1 MEVITVVILSI
12 RCVRGGGRCNQMMK
26 RNEVSGIVF
35 VTGMVVSGI
44 IQNYIRLAISA
55 ITVVTILLTYLLN
68 ITHGNL
74 YERIY
79 NYTDDDNNMIN
90 NMINYCTVP
99 DDGGW
104 IL

>member
-55 ITVVTILLTYLLN
+55 ITVVTILLLTYLLN

-74 YERIY
+74 YERI
-79 NYTDDDNNMIN
+79 
-90 NMINYCTVP
+90 
-99 DDGGW
+99 
-104 IL
+104 